1 MVLELTS
8 LLKQLLFNPPQKI
21 KVPQCLNFFF
31 WFKIC
36 MNSVSS
42 DNDKLLY

>member
-1 MVLELTS
+1 MFLELTS
-8 LLKQLLFNPPQKI
+8 LLKQLLLNPPQKI
-21 KVPQCLNFFF
+21 KVPQCLDFFF